1 MGRFMGVVLVFLSL
15 TLADASVAQADPR
28 DGSSKPLNVNGDG
41 LVTCSQKP
49 LTGWFR
55 DGYCRTNARDQGR
68 HVVCAVMTKA
78 FLALTKSKGNDLSTP
93 KPQYRFPGL
102 KPGDRWCL
110 CALRW
115 REALKFGQA
124 PPVELSATH
133 QKALQY
139 VTKAQLEAKRV
150 QGKNTKGRQ

>member
-1 MGRFMGVVLVFLSL
+1 MDRLLVVVSF
-15 TLADASVAQADPR
+15 TLAIVSGPQANPR
-28 DGSSKPLNVNGDG
+28 AGTTPPLNVNGDG
-41 LVTCSQKP
+41 LETCSQKP

-68 HVVCAVMTKA
+68 HVVCAVMTKE

-93 KPQYRFPGL
+93 KAQYRFPGL

-115 REALKFGQA
+115 REALKLGKA
-124 PPVELSATH
+124 PPIDLSATH

-139 VTKAQLEAKRV
+139 VTKTQLEAKRIN
-150 QGKNTKGRQ
+150 GNDYKNLQ

>member
-1 MGRFMGVVLVFLSL
+1 MGRFCSCILVILSF
-15 TLADASVAQADPR
+15 TFAGASAVSANPQDR
-28 DGSSKPLNVNGDG
+28 TSKPLNVNGNQ
-41 LVTCSQKP
+41 LATCSKQP

-55 DGYCRTNARDQGR
+55 DGYCRTNDRDQGR
-68 HVVCAVMTKA
+68 HVVCAVMTEE

-93 KPQYRFPGL
+93 KPQFRFPGL

-115 REALKFGQA
+115 REALKFGEA

-139 VTKAQLEAKRV
+139 VTKSQLEAKRI
-150 QGKNTKGRQ
+150 QGKNIQVRQ